1 MPLPCAAAMPRRNG
15 STSSGSSGSE
25 DGSSGRRQRDHL
37 EALLAEQPMSWMSS
51 PGARP
56 RPEPF
61 SYLLLQ
67 IITLRSGCAPVLL
80 TM

>member
-1 MPLPCAAAMPRRNG
+1 MPMWKI
-15 STSSGSSGSE
+15 STSSGGSG
-25 DGSSGRRQRDHL
+25 GSVSKRRQHNHL
-37 EALLAEQPMSWMSS
+37 GDLLAEQLVRGAWMSS

-61 SYLLLQ
+61 SYLLMQ
-67 IITLRSGCAPVLL
+67 IITLSSGCAPVLL